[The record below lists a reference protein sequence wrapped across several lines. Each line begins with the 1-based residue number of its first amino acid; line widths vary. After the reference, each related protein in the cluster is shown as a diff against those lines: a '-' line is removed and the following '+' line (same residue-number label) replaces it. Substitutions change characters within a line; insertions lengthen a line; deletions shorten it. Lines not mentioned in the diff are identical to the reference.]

1 MKSFYHSYNYNNFEL
16 LAEAAK
22 AWQLD
27 YAQLNLGPI
36 NSSISQIIND
46 TGITSYFFSNRAL
59 KLAGAPPSDM
69 WTLQLSTPATTPW
82 LLGSREIASNAITV
96 YPPGYDFVCHFSP
109 GYESYSFSLTSE
121 SFYSLCDEIEAPE
134 LADVLKTQDIILCPP
149 EKKMNLWQRAREYNS
164 LMKRMDTS
172 EGFASL
178 SMWYDYERILL
189 RDILLALA
197 EGTSTRIKNKF

>member
-69 WTLQLSTPATTPW
+69 WTLKL
-82 LLGSREIASNAITV
+82 
-96 YPPGYDFVCHFSP
+96 
-109 GYESYSFSLTSE
+109 
-121 SFYSLCDEIEAPE
+121 
-134 LADVLKTQDIILCPP
+134 
-149 EKKMNLWQRAREYNS
+149 
-164 LMKRMDTS
+164 
-172 EGFASL
+172 
-178 SMWYDYERILL
+178 
-189 RDILLALA
+189 
-197 EGTSTRIKNKF
+197 